1 MAAMRAQTA
10 PGACTGC
17 SQQIAPEE
25 AQVRFPECD
34 TAFHWDCFFDETM
47 AKKQSK
53 IEKLQAANARLRA
66 ELRAAGG
73 GRGGS
78 GGAGGSRGPAAGGR
92 DPGAAPA
99 AARHRVVICDDSGDE
114 HPEGRPAC
122 AGCRKL
128 AADLASTQEDNG
140 IALDFQAQAEARVEQ
155 LEAELESVRQQLRA
169 QRASAAAGAPQQ
181 REPATRR
188 EQAAR
193 LKVEIFDVGNL
204 DAQQLADLLDELDD
218 AKRVVDRQLRRAAED
233 LVAATPSLHAFL
245 CPIGLQLMRHPV
257 MAADDH
263 TYERAQ
269 IERWIREKGRG
280 VQSPK
285 TNAVLAHTRLQSNH
299 AVKTLID
306 DAVETKL
313 REMRE
318 ARARKKRKRPEDAR
332 PEEGGRVAAHVFRA
346 LGARAAAQD
355 SMDRT

>member
-10 PGACTGC
+10 PRACTGC

-47 AKKQSK
+47 AKKHSK
-53 IEKLQAANARLRA
+53 IEQLQAANARLRA
-66 ELRAAGG
+66 ELSAAGG
-73 GRGGS
+73 GRGPGGS
-78 GGAGGSRGPAAGGR
+78 RRGPGASRGPAAGGSDPR
-92 DPGAAPA
+92 GAPGAA

-140 IALDFQAQAEARVEQ
+140 IALDFQAQAQARVEQ
-155 LEAELESVRQQLRA
+155 LEAELESVHQQLRA
-169 QRASAAAGAPQQ
+169 
-181 REPATRR
+181 
-188 EQAAR
+188 QAAR
-193 LKVEIFDVGNL
+193 LKVEDPLARVHEVLAVGNL

-218 AKRVVDRQLRRAAED
+218 AKRVANRQLRRAAED

-269 IERWIREKGRG
+269 IERWIREQGRG

-318 ARARKKRKRPEDAR
+318 AHARKKRKRPE
-332 PEEGGRVAAHVFRA
+332 EGGHAAAQVLRA
-346 LGARAAAQD
+346 QGARAAAQD
-355 SMDRT
+355 STGMDRT

>member
-1 MAAMRAQTA
+1 
-10 PGACTGC
+10 
-17 SQQIAPEE
+17 
-25 AQVRFPECD
+25 
-34 TAFHWDCFFDETM
+34 
-47 AKKQSK
+47 
-53 IEKLQAANARLRA
+53 
-66 ELRAAGG
+66 
-73 GRGGS
+73 
-78 GGAGGSRGPAAGGR
+78 
-92 DPGAAPA
+92 
-99 AARHRVVICDDSGDE
+99 VVICDESGGAHSGDDSGIATSGDE

-140 IALDFQAQAEARVEQ
+140 IALDFQTQAEARVEQ

-169 QRASAAAGAPQQ
+169 QDPL
-181 REPATRR
+181 
-188 EQAAR
+188 AR
-193 LKVEIFDVGNL
+193 VHDVLAVGKL

-218 AKRVVDRQLRRAAED
+218 AKRVANRQLRRAAED

-269 IERWIREKGRG
+269 IERWIREQGRG

-318 ARARKKRKRPEDAR
+318 AHARKKRKRPE
-332 PEEGGRVAAHVFRA
+332 EGGH
-346 LGARAAAQD
+346 AAAQD
-355 SMDRT
+355 STGIDRT

>member
-1 MAAMRAQTA
+1 MA
-10 PGACTGC
+10 GACTGC

-34 TAFHWDCFFDETM
+34 KAFHWDCWFDETM
-47 AKKQSK
+47 AKTHSK
-53 IEKLQAANARLRA
+53 IEQLQAANARLRKETQQLRGEPRA
-66 ELRAAGG
+66 EPRAAGG
-73 GRGGS
+73 GRDLG
-78 GGAGGSRGPAAGGR
+78 
-92 DPGAAPA
+92 PGAAPA

-114 HPEGRPAC
+114 QAAPAAC

-128 AADLASTQEDNG
+128 ATDLASTQEDNG

-169 QRASAAAGAPQQ
+169 QDPL
-181 REPATRR
+181 
-188 EQAAR
+188 AR
-193 LKVEIFDVGNL
+193 VHDVLAVGKL
-204 DAQQLADLLDELDD
+204 DAQQLADLLDELED
-218 AKRVVDRQLRRAAED
+218 AKRVVNRQLRRAAED

-257 MAADDH
+257 IAADDH

-269 IERWIREKGRG
+269 IERWIREQGRG

-318 ARARKKRKRPEDAR
+318 AHARKKRKRPEDAR
-332 PEEGGRVAAHVFRA
+332 GGH
-346 LGARAAAQD
+346 AAAQD
-355 SMDRT
+355 STGMDRT

>member
-1 MAAMRAQTA
+1 MFLIKKYFLSKSGNEMAAAMRAQTA

-47 AKKQSK
+47 AKKHSK
-53 IEKLQAANARLRA
+53 IEQLQAANARLRA
-66 ELRAAGG
+66 ELSAAGG
-73 GRGGS
+73 GRGPGGS
-78 GGAGGSRGPAAGGR
+78 RRDPGGSRGPAAGGR
-92 DPGAAPA
+92 APGAA

-128 AADLASTQEDNG
+128 AADLASTQEDTG

-155 LEAELESVRQQLRA
+155 LEAELRA

-218 AKRVVDRQLRRAAED
+218 AKRVANRQLRRAAED

-257 MAADDH
+257 IAADDH

-269 IERWIREKGRG
+269 IERWIREQGRG

-318 ARARKKRKRPEDAR
+318 AHARKKRKRPEDAR
-332 PEEGGRVAAHVFRA
+332 GGH
-346 LGARAAAQD
+346 AAAQD
-355 SMDRT
+355 STGMDRT

>member
-34 TAFHWDCFFDETM
+34 TAFHWDCFFDKTM

-53 IEKLQAANARLRA
+53 IEQLQAANARLRA

-92 DPGAAPA
+92 APGAA
-99 AARHRVVICDDSGDE
+99 AARHRVVICDESGGAHSGDGSGDE

-155 LEAELESVRQQLRA
+155 LEAELDSVRQQLRA
-169 QRASAAAGAPQQ
+169 QDPL
-181 REPATRR
+181 
-188 EQAAR
+188 AR
-193 LKVEIFDVGNL
+193 VHDVLAVGKL

-218 AKRVVDRQLRRAAED
+218 AKRVANRQLRRAAED

-318 ARARKKRKRPEDAR
+318 AHARKKRKRPEDAR
-332 PEEGGRVAAHVFRA
+332 PEKEGSSEGGRAAAQVFRA

>member
-1 MAAMRAQTA
+1 MA
-10 PGACTGC
+10 GACTGC

-34 TAFHWDCFFDETM
+34 KAFHWDCWFDETM
-47 AKKQSK
+47 AKTHSK
-53 IEKLQAANARLRA
+53 IEQLQAANARLRKETQQLRGEPRA
-66 ELRAAGG
+66 EPRAAGG
-73 GRGGS
+73 GRDPRGAPGG
-78 GGAGGSRGPAAGGR
+78 GGSRGPAAGGGR
-92 DPGAAPA
+92 DLGPGAAPA

-114 HPEGRPAC
+114 QAAPAAC

-169 QRASAAAGAPQQ
+169 QDPL
-181 REPATRR
+181 
-188 EQAAR
+188 AR
-193 LKVEIFDVGNL
+193 VHDVLAVGKL
-204 DAQQLADLLDELDD
+204 DAQQLADLLDELED
-218 AKRVVDRQLRRAAED
+218 AKRVVNRQLRRAAED

-257 MAADDH
+257 IAADDH

-269 IERWIREKGRG
+269 IERWIREQGRG

-318 ARARKKRKRPEDAR
+318 AHARKKRKRPEDAR
-332 PEEGGRVAAHVFRA
+332 GGH
-346 LGARAAAQD
+346 AAAQD
-355 SMDRT
+355 STGMDRT